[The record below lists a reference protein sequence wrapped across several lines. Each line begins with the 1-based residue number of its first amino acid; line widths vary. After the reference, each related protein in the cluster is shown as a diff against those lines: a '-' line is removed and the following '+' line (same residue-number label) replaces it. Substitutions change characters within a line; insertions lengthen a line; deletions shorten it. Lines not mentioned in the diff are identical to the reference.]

1 MIRHRRFYTPINW
14 FLTFAGIFSWP
25 KRKKL
30 QKRLAL
36 SVCEANLHILM
47 NQEMEMYCFIISH
60 SNAKS
65 PLDLYQ
71 LEPWAWL
78 GLKNS
83 PLQKFF
89 PLVLVS
95 SQKKGQN
102 WQLLII
108 LFLGREIIR
117 LPLRDEFCISKN
129 MAVISCVCR
138 TGPCFCFFDFL
149 SFYAKL

>member
-78 GLKNS
+78 GLKYS

-89 PLVLVS
+89 P
-95 SQKKGQN
+95 
-102 WQLLII
+102 
-108 LFLGREIIR
+108 
-117 LPLRDEFCISKN
+117 
-129 MAVISCVCR
+129 
-138 TGPCFCFFDFL
+138 PCFGLISEKRSLLTAFDNIISWTWNYKTASTRRIL
-149 SFYAKL
+149 HIQEHGRDLLCL